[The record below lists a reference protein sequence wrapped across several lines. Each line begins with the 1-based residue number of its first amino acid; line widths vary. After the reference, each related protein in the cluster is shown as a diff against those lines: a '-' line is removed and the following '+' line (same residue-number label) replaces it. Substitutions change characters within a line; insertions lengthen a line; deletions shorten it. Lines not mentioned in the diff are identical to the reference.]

1 MSIFSIG
8 VTGLNAA
15 QIALAT
21 TGNNITNVYTPGY
34 NREVT
39 LLSESGTGNG
49 VSVSGVQRQFNQF
62 VATQLNQ
69 AISSNSALSAYEVQ
83 INQIDNL
90 LADRDAGLAPLFQ
103 NFFSSVQQL
112 VATPS
117 DPAAR
122 QGVLG
127 TADTL
132 TAQFRA
138 FDSYLN
144 DMQSGINGQLDN
156 LVVQVNNI
164 AEQIAKL
171 NREIGLAKA
180 KTGSEPNSL
189 LNQRDQLVTE
199 LSGYVAVKVVKQD
212 GGSYNISIGNG
223 LPLVAG
229 SSSFRL
235 ESMTSASDPTRTVI
249 GYRDTNGALLE
260 LPEENFTSG
269 EIGGLMTFRRET
281 LDRAQNQLGQMAVA
295 MTVAFNN
302 QHRLGVDLNGEQ
314 GGDFF
319 SVGEP
324 LAFSSSKNSS
334 SPAAYLTASYDPT
347 QLSELKAVDYDVVVT
362 DKNKLT
368 APVTNPDG
376 SVDAGITIT
385 RRDTGAVVEGNYDS
399 TAGTLSFG
407 GMTVSINGAP
417 ESGDRFQIQPVRR
430 AAQQLRT
437 EVADIGKIAAGS
449 VTLSPASGTGAA
461 NVVSAKLDPANSDKL
476 NIGGAGSVTYKIT
489 YNAPAGYSVTDS
501 SDAPILGADGQ
512 PIGVKVNPN
521 GGKPILSF
529 GGVEVSLAAD
539 LASGESFSV
548 SASTLSSGSGDN
560 RNALQ
565 MLELQNTRLVNG
577 SASLSQAYASMVSDV
592 GNRTN
597 IVQVNQDAQEGL
609 VKQLKAVQQG
619 ESGVSLDEEGAN
631 LLRFQ
636 RYYQASAKVIEIGIT
651 VIDTLLSMRT

>member
-15 QIALAT
+15 QVALAT

-34 NREVT
+34 NREVI
-39 LLSESGTGNG
+39 LLAENRTGSGVG
-49 VSVSGVQRQFNQF
+49 VSGVQRQFNQF
-62 VATQLNQ
+62 IATQLNQ

-103 NFFSSVQQL
+103 NFFSAMQKL

-144 DMQSGINGQLDN
+144 DMQSGVNGQLDN
-156 LVVQVNNI
+156 QVVQVNNI

-180 KTGSEPNSL
+180 KTGTEPNSL

-199 LSGYVAVKVVKQD
+199 LSGYVSVKVVQQD
-212 GGSYNISIGNG
+212 GGGYNIGIGNG
-223 LPLVAG
+223 LSLVAG
-229 SSSFRL
+229 SASFRL
-235 ESMTSASDPTRTVI
+235 ETMPSAADPTRTVI
-249 GYRDTNGALLE
+249 AYRDTNGALLE
-260 LPEENFTSG
+260 LREENFTG
-269 EIGGLMTFRRET
+269 GQIGGLMTFRRET

-295 MTVAFNN
+295 MAVGFNA
-302 QHRLGVDLNGEQ
+302 QHRLGVDLNGDQ

-319 SVGEP
+319 SVGAP

-334 SPAAYLTASYDPT
+334 AASLTAEYDPT
-347 QLSELKAVDYDVVVT
+347 KINELNIVDYDVVH
-362 DKNKLT
+362 
-368 APVTNPDG
+368 
-376 SVDAGITIT
+376 SAGAYTVT
-385 RRDTGAVVEGNYDS
+385 RRDTGAVVDGNYDAV
-399 TAGTLSFG
+399 AGTLSFG
-407 GMTVSINGAP
+407 GMTVTVNGTPAD
-417 ESGDRFQIQPVRR
+417 GDRFQVQPVRR

-437 EVADIGKIAAGS
+437 EVADIGKIAAGT
-449 VTLSPASGTGAA
+449 VTLSPASGAAGAA
-461 NVVSAKLDPANSDKL
+461 NVAWTAKLDPANSDKL
-476 NIGGAGSVTYKIT
+476 SIGSSGSVTYT
-489 YNAPAGYSVTDS
+489 VSYDGMDYSATDAGGNPVDV
-501 SDAPILGADGQ
+501 Q
-512 PIGVKVNPN
+512 VKEVD
-521 GGKPILSF
+521 GKPVLSL

-539 LASGESFSV
+539 LAGGESFSL

-560 RNALQ
+560 RNAVQ
-565 MLELQNTRLVNG
+565 MLELQNIKLVNG

-636 RYYQASAKVIEIGIT
+636 RYYQASAKVIEIGTT

>member
-15 QIALAT
+15 QVALAT

-39 LLSESGTGNG
+39 LLAENRTGSGVG
-49 VSVSGVQRQFNQF
+49 VSGVQRQFNQF
-62 VATQLNQ
+62 IATQLNQ

-103 NFFSSVQQL
+103 NFFSAMQKL

-144 DMQSGINGQLDN
+144 DMQSGVNGQLDN
-156 LVVQVNNI
+156 QVVQVNNI

-180 KTGSEPNSL
+180 KTGTEPNSL

-199 LSGYVAVKVVKQD
+199 LSGYVSVKVVQQD
-212 GGSYNISIGNG
+212 GGGYNIGIGNG
-223 LPLVAG
+223 LSLVAG
-229 SSSFRL
+229 STSFRL
-235 ESMTSASDPTRTVI
+235 ETMPSAADPTRTVI
-249 GYRDTNGALLE
+249 AYRDTNGALLE
-260 LPEENFTSG
+260 LREENFTG
-269 EIGGLMTFRRET
+269 GQIGGLMTFRRET

-295 MTVAFNN
+295 MAVGFNA
-302 QHRLGVDLNGEQ
+302 QHRLGVDLNGDQ

-319 SVGEP
+319 SVGAP

-334 SPAAYLTASYDPT
+334 AASLTAEYDPT
-347 QLSELKAVDYDVVVT
+347 KINELNIVDYDVVH
-362 DKNKLT
+362 
-368 APVTNPDG
+368 
-376 SVDAGITIT
+376 SAGAYTVT
-385 RRDTGAVVEGNYDS
+385 RRDTGAVVDGNYDAV
-399 TAGTLSFG
+399 AGTLSFG
-407 GMTVSINGAP
+407 GMTVTVNGTPAD
-417 ESGDRFQIQPVRR
+417 GDRFQIQPVRR

-437 EVADIGKIAAGS
+437 EVADIGKIAAGT
-449 VTLSPASGTGAA
+449 VMLSPASGAAGAA
-461 NVVSAKLDPANSDKL
+461 NVAWTAKLDPANSDKL
-476 NIGGAGSVTYKIT
+476 SIGSSGSVTYT
-489 YNAPAGYSVTDS
+489 VSYDGTDYSATDAGGNPVDV
-501 SDAPILGADGQ
+501 Q
-512 PIGVKVNPN
+512 VKEVD
-521 GGKPILSF
+521 GKPVLSL

-539 LASGESFSV
+539 LAGGESFSL

-560 RNALQ
+560 RNAVQ
-565 MLELQNTRLVNG
+565 MLELQNIKLVNG

-636 RYYQASAKVIEIGIT
+636 RYYQASAKVIEIGTT

>member
-15 QIALAT
+15 QVALAT

-39 LLSESGTGNG
+39 LLAENRTGSGVG
-49 VSVSGVQRQFNQF
+49 VSGVQRQFNQF
-62 VATQLNQ
+62 IATQLNQ

-103 NFFSSVQQL
+103 NFFSAMQKL

-144 DMQSGINGQLDN
+144 DMQSGVNGQLDN
-156 LVVQVNNI
+156 QVVQVNNI

-180 KTGSEPNSL
+180 KTGTEPNSL

-199 LSGYVAVKVVKQD
+199 LSGYVSVKVVQQD
-212 GGSYNISIGNG
+212 GGGYNIGIGNG
-223 LPLVAG
+223 LSLVAG
-229 SSSFRL
+229 SASFRL
-235 ESMTSASDPTRTVI
+235 ETMPSAADPTRTVI
-249 GYRDTNGALLE
+249 AYRDTNNGLLE
-260 LPEENFTSG
+260 LREENFTG
-269 EIGGLMTFRRET
+269 GQIGGLMTFRRET

-295 MTVAFNN
+295 MAVGFNA
-302 QHRLGVDLNGEQ
+302 QHRLGVDLNGDQ

-319 SVGEP
+319 SVGAP
-324 LAFSSSKNSS
+324 SAFSSSKNSS
-334 SPAAYLTASYDPT
+334 AASLTAEYDPT
-347 QLSELKAVDYDVVVT
+347 KINELNIVDYDVVH
-362 DKNKLT
+362 
-368 APVTNPDG
+368 
-376 SVDAGITIT
+376 SAGAYTVT
-385 RRDTGAVVEGNYDS
+385 RRDTGAVVDGNYDAV
-399 TAGTLSFG
+399 AGTLSFG
-407 GMTVSINGAP
+407 GMTVTVNGTPAD
-417 ESGDRFQIQPVRR
+417 GDRFQIQPVRR

-437 EVADIGKIAAGS
+437 EVADIGKIAAGT
-449 VTLSPASGTGAA
+449 VTLSPASGAAGAA
-461 NVVSAKLDPANSDKL
+461 NVAWTAKLDPANSDKL
-476 NIGGAGSVTYKIT
+476 SIGSSGSVTYT
-489 YNAPAGYSVTDS
+489 VSYDGTDYSATDAGGNPVDV
-501 SDAPILGADGQ
+501 Q
-512 PIGVKVNPN
+512 VKEVD
-521 GGKPILSF
+521 GKPVLSL

-539 LASGESFSV
+539 LAGGESFSL

-560 RNALQ
+560 RNAVQ
-565 MLELQNTRLVNG
+565 MLELQNIKLVNG

-636 RYYQASAKVIEIGIT
+636 RYYQASAKVIEIGTT

>member
-15 QIALAT
+15 QVALAT

-39 LLSESGTGNG
+39 LLAENRTGSGVG
-49 VSVSGVQRQFNQF
+49 VSGVQRQFNQF
-62 VATQLNQ
+62 IATQLNQ

-103 NFFSSVQQL
+103 NFFSAMQKM

-144 DMQSGINGQLDN
+144 DMQSGVNGQLDN
-156 LVVQVNNI
+156 QVVQVNNI

-180 KTGSEPNSL
+180 KTGTEPNSL

-199 LSGYVAVKVVKQD
+199 LSGYVSVKVVQQD
-212 GGSYNISIGNG
+212 GGGYNIGIGNG
-223 LPLVAG
+223 LSLVAG
-229 SSSFRL
+229 SASFRL
-235 ESMTSASDPTRTVI
+235 ETMPSAADPTRTVI
-249 GYRDTNGALLE
+249 AYRDTNGALLE
-260 LPEENFTSG
+260 LREENFTG
-269 EIGGLMTFRRET
+269 GQIGGLMTFRRET

-295 MTVAFNN
+295 MAVGFNA
-302 QHRLGVDLNGEQ
+302 QHRLGVDLNGDQ

-319 SVGEP
+319 SVGAP
-324 LAFSSSKNSS
+324 SAFSSSKNSS
-334 SPAAYLTASYDPT
+334 AASLTAEYDPT
-347 QLSELKAVDYDVVVT
+347 KINELNIVDYDVVH
-362 DKNKLT
+362 
-368 APVTNPDG
+368 
-376 SVDAGITIT
+376 SAGAYTVT
-385 RRDTGAVVEGNYDS
+385 RRDTGAVVDGNYDAV
-399 TAGTLSFG
+399 AGTLSFG
-407 GMTVSINGAP
+407 GMTVTVNGTPAD
-417 ESGDRFQIQPVRR
+417 GDRFQIQPVRR

-437 EVADIGKIAAGS
+437 EVADIGKIAAGT
-449 VTLSPASGTGAA
+449 VTLSPASGAAGAA
-461 NVVSAKLDPANSDKL
+461 NVAWTAKLDPANSDKL
-476 NIGGAGSVTYKIT
+476 SIGSSGSVTYT
-489 YNAPAGYSVTDS
+489 VSYDGTDYSATDAGGNPVDV
-501 SDAPILGADGQ
+501 Q
-512 PIGVKVNPN
+512 VKEVD
-521 GGKPILSF
+521 GKPVLSL

-539 LASGESFSV
+539 LAGGESFSL

-560 RNALQ
+560 RNAVQ
-565 MLELQNTRLVNG
+565 MLELQNIKLVNG

-636 RYYQASAKVIEIGIT
+636 RYYQASAKVIEIGTT

>member
-15 QIALAT
+15 QVALAT

-39 LLSESGTGNG
+39 LLAENRTGSGVG
-49 VSVSGVQRQFNQF
+49 VSGVQRQFNQF
-62 VATQLNQ
+62 IATQLNQ

-103 NFFSSVQQL
+103 NFFSAMQKL

-144 DMQSGINGQLDN
+144 DMQSGVNGQLEN
-156 LVVQVNNI
+156 QVVQVNNI

-180 KTGSEPNSL
+180 KTGTEPNSL

-199 LSGYVAVKVVKQD
+199 LSGYVSVKVVQQD
-212 GGSYNISIGNG
+212 GGGYNIGIGNG
-223 LPLVAG
+223 LSLVAG
-229 SSSFRL
+229 STSFRL
-235 ESMTSASDPTRTVI
+235 ETMPSAADPTRTVI
-249 GYRDTNGALLE
+249 AYRDTNGALLE
-260 LPEENFTSG
+260 LREEDFTG
-269 EIGGLMTFRRET
+269 GQIGGLMTFRRET

-295 MTVAFNN
+295 MAVGFNT
-302 QHRLGVDLNGEQ
+302 QHRLGVDLNGDQ

-319 SVGEP
+319 SVGAP

-334 SPAAYLTASYDPT
+334 AASLTAEYDPT
-347 QLSELKAVDYDVVVT
+347 KINELNIVDYDVVH
-362 DKNKLT
+362 
-368 APVTNPDG
+368 
-376 SVDAGITIT
+376 SAGAYTVT
-385 RRDTGAVVEGNYDS
+385 RRDTGAVVDGNYDAV
-399 TAGTLSFG
+399 AGTLSFG
-407 GMTVSINGAP
+407 GMTVTVNGTPAD
-417 ESGDRFQIQPVRR
+417 GDRFQIQPVRR

-437 EVADIGKIAAGS
+437 EVADIGKIAAGT
-449 VTLSPASGTGAA
+449 VTLSPASGAAGAA
-461 NVVSAKLDPANSDKL
+461 NVAWTAKLDPANSDKL
-476 NIGGAGSVTYKIT
+476 NIGSSGSVTYTISYDGT
-489 YNAPAGYSVTDS
+489 DYSATDAGGNPVDV
-501 SDAPILGADGQ
+501 Q
-512 PIGVKVNPN
+512 VKEVD
-521 GGKPILSF
+521 GKPVLSL

-539 LASGESFSV
+539 LAGGESFSL

-560 RNALQ
+560 RNAVQ
-565 MLELQNTRLVNG
+565 MLELQNIKLVNG

-609 VKQLKAVQQG
+609 VKQLKAVQQS

-636 RYYQASAKVIEIGIT
+636 RYYQASAKVIEIGTT

>member
-15 QIALAT
+15 QVALAT

-39 LLSESGTGNG
+39 LLAENRTGSGVG
-49 VSVSGVQRQFNQF
+49 VSGVQRQFNQF
-62 VATQLNQ
+62 IATQLNQ

-103 NFFSSVQQL
+103 NFFSAMQKL

-144 DMQSGINGQLDN
+144 DMQSGVNGQLDN
-156 LVVQVNNI
+156 QVVQVNNI

-180 KTGSEPNSL
+180 KTGTEPNSL

-199 LSGYVAVKVVKQD
+199 LSGYVSVKVVQQD
-212 GGSYNISIGNG
+212 GGGYNIGIGNG
-223 LPLVAG
+223 LSLVAG
-229 SSSFRL
+229 STSFRL
-235 ESMTSASDPTRTVI
+235 ETMPSAADPTRTVI
-249 GYRDTNGALLE
+249 AYRDTNGALLE
-260 LPEENFTSG
+260 LREENFTG
-269 EIGGLMTFRRET
+269 GQIGGLMTFRRET

-295 MTVAFNN
+295 MAVGFNA
-302 QHRLGVDLNGEQ
+302 QHRLGVDLNGDQ

-319 SVGEP
+319 SVGAP
-324 LAFSSSKNSS
+324 SAFSSSKNSS
-334 SPAAYLTASYDPT
+334 AASLTAEYDPT
-347 QLSELKAVDYDVVVT
+347 KINELNIVDYDVVH
-362 DKNKLT
+362 
-368 APVTNPDG
+368 
-376 SVDAGITIT
+376 SAGAYTVT
-385 RRDTGAVVEGNYDS
+385 RRDTGAVVDGNYDAV
-399 TAGTLSFG
+399 AGTLSFG
-407 GMTVSINGAP
+407 GMTVTINGTPAD
-417 ESGDRFQIQPVRR
+417 GDRFQIQPVRR

-437 EVADIGKIAAGS
+437 EVADIGKIAAGT
-449 VTLSPASGTGAA
+449 VTLSPASGAAGAA
-461 NVVSAKLDPANSDKL
+461 NVAWTAKLDPANSDKL
-476 NIGGAGSVTYKIT
+476 SIGSSGSVTYT
-489 YNAPAGYSVTDS
+489 VSYDGTDYSATDAGGNPVDV
-501 SDAPILGADGQ
+501 Q
-512 PIGVKVNPN
+512 VKEVD
-521 GGKPILSF
+521 GKPVLSL

-539 LASGESFSV
+539 LAGGESFSL

-560 RNALQ
+560 RNAVQ
-565 MLELQNTRLVNG
+565 MLELQNIKLVNG

-636 RYYQASAKVIEIGIT
+636 RYYQASAKVIEIGTT

>member
-15 QIALAT
+15 QVALAT

-39 LLSESGTGNG
+39 LLAENRTGSGVG
-49 VSVSGVQRQFNQF
+49 VSGVQRQFNQF
-62 VATQLNQ
+62 IATQLNQ

-103 NFFSSVQQL
+103 NFFSAMQKL

-144 DMQSGINGQLDN
+144 DMQSGVNGQLEN
-156 LVVQVNNI
+156 QVVQVNNI

-180 KTGSEPNSL
+180 KTGTEPNSL

-199 LSGYVAVKVVKQD
+199 LSGYVSVKVVQQD
-212 GGSYNISIGNG
+212 GGGYNIGIGNG
-223 LPLVAG
+223 LSLVAG
-229 SSSFRL
+229 SASFRL
-235 ESMTSASDPTRTVI
+235 ETMPSAADPTRTVI
-249 GYRDTNGALLE
+249 AYRDTNGALLE
-260 LPEENFTSG
+260 LREENFTG
-269 EIGGLMTFRRET
+269 GQIGGLMTFRRET

-295 MTVAFNN
+295 MAVGFNA
-302 QHRLGVDLNGEQ
+302 QHRLGVDLNGDQ

-319 SVGEP
+319 SVGAP

-334 SPAAYLTASYDPT
+334 AASLTAEYDPT
-347 QLSELKAVDYDVVVT
+347 KINELNIVDYDVVH
-362 DKNKLT
+362 
-368 APVTNPDG
+368 
-376 SVDAGITIT
+376 SAGAYTVT
-385 RRDTGAVVEGNYDS
+385 RRDTGAVVDGNYDAV
-399 TAGTLSFG
+399 AGTLSFG
-407 GMTVSINGAP
+407 GMTVTVNGTP
-417 ESGDRFQIQPVRR
+417 EDGDRFQVQPVRR

-437 EVADIGKIAAGS
+437 EVADIGKIAAGT
-449 VTLSPASGTGAA
+449 VTLSPASGAAGAA
-461 NVVSAKLDPANSDKL
+461 NVAWTAKLDPANSGKL
-476 NIGGAGSVTYKIT
+476 SIGSGGSVTYT
-489 YNAPAGYSVTDS
+489 VSYDGMDYSATDAGGNPVDV
-501 SDAPILGADGQ
+501 Q
-512 PIGVKVNPN
+512 VKEVD
-521 GGKPILSF
+521 GKPVLSL

-539 LASGESFSV
+539 LAGGEIFSL

-560 RNALQ
+560 RNAVQ
-565 MLELQNTRLVNG
+565 MLELQNIKLVNG

-636 RYYQASAKVIEIGIT
+636 RYYQASAKVIEIGTT

>member
-15 QIALAT
+15 QVALAT

-39 LLSESGTGNG
+39 LLAENRTGSGVG
-49 VSVSGVQRQFNQF
+49 VSGVQRQFNQF
-62 VATQLNQ
+62 IATQLNQ

-103 NFFSSVQQL
+103 NFFSAMQKL

-144 DMQSGINGQLDN
+144 DMQSGVNGQLEN
-156 LVVQVNNI
+156 QVVQVNNI

-180 KTGSEPNSL
+180 KTGTEPNSL

-199 LSGYVAVKVVKQD
+199 LSGYVSVKVVQQD
-212 GGSYNISIGNG
+212 GGGYNIGIGNG

-229 SSSFRL
+229 SASFRL
-235 ESMTSASDPTRTVI
+235 ETMPSAADPTRTVI
-249 GYRDTNGALLE
+249 AYRDTNGALLE
-260 LPEENFTSG
+260 LREEDFTG
-269 EIGGLMTFRRET
+269 GQIGGLMTFRRET

-295 MTVAFNN
+295 MAVGFNT
-302 QHRLGVDLNGEQ
+302 QHRLGVDLNGDQ

-319 SVGEP
+319 SVGAP

-334 SPAAYLTASYDPT
+334 AASLTAEYDPT
-347 QLSELKAVDYDVVVT
+347 KINELNIVDYDVVH
-362 DKNKLT
+362 
-368 APVTNPDG
+368 
-376 SVDAGITIT
+376 SAGAYTVT
-385 RRDTGAVVEGNYDS
+385 RRDTGAVVDGNYDAV
-399 TAGTLSFG
+399 AGTLSFG
-407 GMTVSINGAP
+407 GMTVTVNGTPAD
-417 ESGDRFQIQPVRR
+417 GDRFQVQPVRR

-437 EVADIGKIAAGS
+437 EVADIGKIAAGT
-449 VTLSPASGTGAA
+449 VTLSPGSGAAGAA
-461 NVVSAKLDPANSDKL
+461 NVAWTAKLDPANSDKL
-476 NIGGAGSVTYKIT
+476 SIGSSGSVTYT
-489 YNAPAGYSVTDS
+489 VSYDGTDYSATDAGGNPVDV
-501 SDAPILGADGQ
+501 Q
-512 PIGVKVNPN
+512 VKEVD
-521 GGKPILSF
+521 GKPVLSL

-539 LASGESFSV
+539 LAGGESFSL

-560 RNALQ
+560 RNAVQ
-565 MLELQNTRLVNG
+565 MLELQNIKLVNG

-609 VKQLKAVQQG
+609 VKQLKAVQQS

-636 RYYQASAKVIEIGIT
+636 RYYQASAKVIEIGTT

>member
-15 QIALAT
+15 QVALAT

-39 LLSESGTGNG
+39 LLAENRTGSGVG
-49 VSVSGVQRQFNQF
+49 VSGVQRQFNQF
-62 VATQLNQ
+62 IATQLNQ

-103 NFFSSVQQL
+103 NFFSAMQKL

-144 DMQSGINGQLDN
+144 DMQSGVNGQLDN
-156 LVVQVNNI
+156 QVVQVNNI

-180 KTGSEPNSL
+180 KTGTEPNSL

-199 LSGYVAVKVVKQD
+199 LSGYVSVKVVQQD
-212 GGSYNISIGNG
+212 GGGYNIGIGNG
-223 LPLVAG
+223 LSLVAG
-229 SSSFRL
+229 SASFRL
-235 ESMTSASDPTRTVI
+235 ETMPSAADPTRTVI
-249 GYRDTNGALLE
+249 AYRDTNGALLE
-260 LPEENFTSG
+260 LREENFTG
-269 EIGGLMTFRRET
+269 GQIGGLMTFRRET

-295 MTVAFNN
+295 MAVGFNA
-302 QHRLGVDLNGEQ
+302 QHRLGVDLNGDQ

-319 SVGEP
+319 SVGAP
-324 LAFSSSKNSS
+324 SAFSSSKNSS
-334 SPAAYLTASYDPT
+334 AASLTAEYDPT
-347 QLSELKAVDYDVVVT
+347 KINELNIVDYDVVH
-362 DKNKLT
+362 
-368 APVTNPDG
+368 
-376 SVDAGITIT
+376 SAGAYTVT
-385 RRDTGAVVEGNYDS
+385 RRDTGAVVDGNYDAV
-399 TAGTLSFG
+399 AGTLSFG
-407 GMTVSINGAP
+407 GMTVTVNGTPAD
-417 ESGDRFQIQPVRR
+417 GDRFQIQPVRR

-437 EVADIGKIAAGS
+437 EVADIGKIAAGT
-449 VTLSPASGTGAA
+449 VTLSPASGAAGAA
-461 NVVSAKLDPANSDKL
+461 NVAWTAKLDPANSDKL
-476 NIGGAGSVTYKIT
+476 SIGSSGSVTYT
-489 YNAPAGYSVTDS
+489 VSYDGTDYSATDAGGNPVDV
-501 SDAPILGADGQ
+501 Q
-512 PIGVKVNPN
+512 VKEVD
-521 GGKPILSF
+521 GKPVLSL

-539 LASGESFSV
+539 LAGGESFSL

-560 RNALQ
+560 RNAVQ
-565 MLELQNTRLVNG
+565 MLELQNIKLVNG

-609 VKQLKAVQQG
+609 VKQLKAVQQS

-636 RYYQASAKVIEIGIT
+636 RYYQASAKVIEIGTT

>member
-15 QIALAT
+15 QVALAT

-39 LLSESGTGNG
+39 LLAENRTGSGVG
-49 VSVSGVQRQFNQF
+49 VSGVQRQFNQF
-62 VATQLNQ
+62 IATQLNQ

-103 NFFSSVQQL
+103 NFFSAMQKL

-144 DMQSGINGQLDN
+144 DMQSGVNGQLDN
-156 LVVQVNNI
+156 QVVQVNNI

-180 KTGSEPNSL
+180 KTGTEPNSL

-199 LSGYVAVKVVKQD
+199 LSGYVSVKVVQQD
-212 GGSYNISIGNG
+212 GGGYNIGIGNG
-223 LPLVAG
+223 LSLVAG
-229 SSSFRL
+229 SASFRL
-235 ESMTSASDPTRTVI
+235 ETMPSAADPTRTVI
-249 GYRDTNGALLE
+249 AYRDTNGALLE
-260 LPEENFTSG
+260 LREENFTG
-269 EIGGLMTFRRET
+269 GQIGGLMTFRRET

-295 MTVAFNN
+295 MAVGFNA
-302 QHRLGVDLNGEQ
+302 QHRLGVDLNGDQ

-319 SVGEP
+319 SVGAP
-324 LAFSSSKNSS
+324 SAFSSSKNSS
-334 SPAAYLTASYDPT
+334 AASLTAEYDPT
-347 QLSELKAVDYDVVVT
+347 KINELNIVDYDVVH
-362 DKNKLT
+362 
-368 APVTNPDG
+368 
-376 SVDAGITIT
+376 SAGAYTVT
-385 RRDTGAVVEGNYDS
+385 RRDTGAVVDGNYDAV
-399 TAGTLSFG
+399 AGTLSFG
-407 GMTVSINGAP
+407 GMTVTVNGTPAD
-417 ESGDRFQIQPVRR
+417 GDRFQIQPVRR

-437 EVADIGKIAAGS
+437 EVADIGKIAAGT
-449 VTLSPASGTGAA
+449 VTLSPASGAAGAA
-461 NVVSAKLDPANSDKL
+461 NVAWTAKLDPANSDKL
-476 NIGGAGSVTYKIT
+476 SIGSSGSVTYT
-489 YNAPAGYSVTDS
+489 VSYDGMDYSATDAGGNPVDV
-501 SDAPILGADGQ
+501 Q
-512 PIGVKVNPN
+512 VKEVD
-521 GGKPILSF
+521 GKPVLSL

-539 LASGESFSV
+539 LAGGESFSL

-560 RNALQ
+560 RNAVQ
-565 MLELQNTRLVNG
+565 MLELQNIKLVNG

-636 RYYQASAKVIEIGIT
+636 RYYQASAKVIEIGTT

>member
-15 QIALAT
+15 QVALAT

-39 LLSESGTGNG
+39 LLAENRTGSGVG
-49 VSVSGVQRQFNQF
+49 VSGVQRQFNQF
-62 VATQLNQ
+62 IATQLNQ

-103 NFFSSVQQL
+103 NFFSAMQKL

-144 DMQSGINGQLDN
+144 DMQSGVNGQLEN
-156 LVVQVNNI
+156 QVVQVNNI

-180 KTGSEPNSL
+180 KTGTEPNSL

-199 LSGYVAVKVVKQD
+199 LSGYVSVKVVQQD
-212 GGSYNISIGNG
+212 GGGYNIGIGNG
-223 LPLVAG
+223 LSLVAG
-229 SSSFRL
+229 STSFRL
-235 ESMTSASDPTRTVI
+235 ETMPSAADPTRTVI
-249 GYRDTNGALLE
+249 AYRDTNGALLE
-260 LPEENFTSG
+260 LREENFTG
-269 EIGGLMTFRRET
+269 GQIGGLMTFRRET

-295 MTVAFNN
+295 MAVGFNA
-302 QHRLGVDLNGEQ
+302 QHRLGVDLNGDQ

-319 SVGEP
+319 SVGAP
-324 LAFSSSKNSS
+324 SAFSSSKNSS
-334 SPAAYLTASYDPT
+334 AASLTAEYDPT
-347 QLSELKAVDYDVVVT
+347 KINELNIVDYDVVH
-362 DKNKLT
+362 
-368 APVTNPDG
+368 
-376 SVDAGITIT
+376 SAGAYTVT
-385 RRDTGAVVEGNYDS
+385 RRDTGAVVDGNYDAV
-399 TAGTLSFG
+399 AGTLSFG
-407 GMTVSINGAP
+407 GMTVTVNGTPAD
-417 ESGDRFQIQPVRR
+417 GDRFQIQPVRR

-437 EVADIGKIAAGS
+437 EVADIGKIAAGT
-449 VTLSPASGTGAA
+449 VTLSPASGAAGAA
-461 NVVSAKLDPANSDKL
+461 NVAWTAKLDPANSDKL
-476 NIGGAGSVTYKIT
+476 SIGSSGSVTYT
-489 YNAPAGYSVTDS
+489 VSYDGTDYSATDAGGNPVDV
-501 SDAPILGADGQ
+501 Q
-512 PIGVKVNPN
+512 VKEVD
-521 GGKPILSF
+521 GKPVLSL

-539 LASGESFSV
+539 LAGGESFSL

-560 RNALQ
+560 RNAVQ
-565 MLELQNTRLVNG
+565 MLELQNIKLVNG

-636 RYYQASAKVIEIGIT
+636 RYYQASAKVIEIGTT

>member
-15 QIALAT
+15 QVALAT

-39 LLSESGTGNG
+39 LLAENRTGSGVG
-49 VSVSGVQRQFNQF
+49 VSGVQRQFNQF
-62 VATQLNQ
+62 IATQLNQ
-69 AISSNSALSAYEVQ
+69 AISSNNALSAYEVQ

-103 NFFSSVQQL
+103 NFFSAMQKL

-144 DMQSGINGQLDN
+144 DMQSGVNGQLEN
-156 LVVQVNNI
+156 QVVQVNNI

-180 KTGSEPNSL
+180 KTGTEPNSL

-199 LSGYVAVKVVKQD
+199 LSGYVSVKVVQQD
-212 GGSYNISIGNG
+212 GGGYNIGIGNG
-223 LPLVAG
+223 LSLVAG
-229 SSSFRL
+229 SASFRL
-235 ESMTSASDPTRTVI
+235 ETMPSAADPTRTVI
-249 GYRDTNGALLE
+249 AYRDTNGALLE
-260 LPEENFTSG
+260 LREENFTG
-269 EIGGLMTFRRET
+269 GQIGGLMTFRRET

-295 MTVAFNN
+295 MAVGFNA
-302 QHRLGVDLNGEQ
+302 QHRLGVDLNGDQ

-319 SVGEP
+319 SVGAP

-334 SPAAYLTASYDPT
+334 AASLTAEYDPT
-347 QLSELKAVDYDVVVT
+347 KINELNIVDYDVVH
-362 DKNKLT
+362 
-368 APVTNPDG
+368 
-376 SVDAGITIT
+376 SAGAYTVT
-385 RRDTGAVVEGNYDS
+385 RRDTGAVVDGNYDAV
-399 TAGTLSFG
+399 AGTLSFG
-407 GMTVSINGAP
+407 GMTVTVNGTP
-417 ESGDRFQIQPVRR
+417 EDGDRFQVQPVRR

-437 EVADIGKIAAGS
+437 EVADIGKIAAGT
-449 VTLSPASGTGAA
+449 VTLSPASGAAGAA
-461 NVVSAKLDPANSDKL
+461 NVAWTAKLDPANSGKL
-476 NIGGAGSVTYKIT
+476 SIGSGGSVTYT
-489 YNAPAGYSVTDS
+489 VSYDGMDYSATDAGGNPVDV
-501 SDAPILGADGQ
+501 Q
-512 PIGVKVNPN
+512 VKEVD
-521 GGKPILSF
+521 GKPVLSL

-539 LASGESFSV
+539 LAGGEIFSL

-560 RNALQ
+560 RNAVQ
-565 MLELQNTRLVNG
+565 MLELQNIKLVNG

-636 RYYQASAKVIEIGIT
+636 RYYQASAKVIEIGTT

>member
-15 QIALAT
+15 QVALAT

-39 LLSESGTGNG
+39 LLAENRTGSGVG
-49 VSVSGVQRQFNQF
+49 VSGVQRQFNQF
-62 VATQLNQ
+62 IATQLNQ

-103 NFFSSVQQL
+103 NFFSAMQKL

-144 DMQSGINGQLDN
+144 DMQSGVNGQLDN
-156 LVVQVNNI
+156 QVVQVNNI

-180 KTGSEPNSL
+180 KTGTEPNSL

-199 LSGYVAVKVVKQD
+199 LSGYVSVKVVQQD
-212 GGSYNISIGNG
+212 GGGYNIGIGNG
-223 LPLVAG
+223 LSLVAG
-229 SSSFRL
+229 STSFRL
-235 ESMTSASDPTRTVI
+235 ETMPSAADPTRTVI
-249 GYRDTNGALLE
+249 AYRDTNGALLE
-260 LPEENFTSG
+260 LREENFTG
-269 EIGGLMTFRRET
+269 GQIGGLMTFRRET

-295 MTVAFNN
+295 MAVGFNA
-302 QHRLGVDLNGEQ
+302 QHRLGVDLNGDQ

-319 SVGEP
+319 SVGAP
-324 LAFSSSKNSS
+324 SAFSSSKNSS
-334 SPAAYLTASYDPT
+334 AASLTAEYDPT
-347 QLSELKAVDYDVVVT
+347 KINELNIVDYDVVH
-362 DKNKLT
+362 
-368 APVTNPDG
+368 
-376 SVDAGITIT
+376 SAGAYTVT
-385 RRDTGAVVEGNYDS
+385 RRDTGAVVDGNYDAV
-399 TAGTLSFG
+399 AGTLSFG
-407 GMTVSINGAP
+407 GMTVTVNGTPAD
-417 ESGDRFQIQPVRR
+417 GDRFQIQPVRR

-437 EVADIGKIAAGS
+437 EVADIGKIAAGT
-449 VTLSPASGTGAA
+449 VTLSPASGAAGAA
-461 NVVSAKLDPANSDKL
+461 NVAWTAKLDPASSDKL
-476 NIGGAGSVTYKIT
+476 SIGSSGSVTYT
-489 YNAPAGYSVTDS
+489 VSYDGTDYSATDAGGNPVDV
-501 SDAPILGADGQ
+501 Q
-512 PIGVKVNPN
+512 VKEVD
-521 GGKPILSF
+521 GKPVLSL

-539 LASGESFSV
+539 LAGGESFSL

-560 RNALQ
+560 RNAVQ
-565 MLELQNTRLVNG
+565 MLELQNIKLVNG

-636 RYYQASAKVIEIGIT
+636 RYYQASAKVIEIGTT

>member
-15 QIALAT
+15 QVALAT

-39 LLSESGTGNG
+39 LLTENLTGNG

-62 VATQLNQ
+62 IATQLNQ

-103 NFFSSVQQL
+103 NFFSAMQKL

-144 DMQSGINGQLDN
+144 DMQSGVNGQLDN
-156 LVVQVNNI
+156 QVVQVNNI

-180 KTGSEPNSL
+180 KTGTEPNSL

-199 LSGYVAVKVVKQD
+199 LSGYVSVKVVQQD
-212 GGSYNISIGNG
+212 GGGYNIGIGNG
-223 LPLVAG
+223 LSLVAG
-229 SSSFRL
+229 STSFRL
-235 ESMTSASDPTRTVI
+235 ETMPSAADPTRTVI
-249 GYRDTNGALLE
+249 AYRDTNGALLE
-260 LPEENFTSG
+260 LREENFTG
-269 EIGGLMTFRRET
+269 GQIGGLMTFRRET

-295 MTVAFNN
+295 MAVGFNA
-302 QHRLGVDLNGEQ
+302 QHRLGVDLNGDQ

-319 SVGEP
+319 SVGAP
-324 LAFSSSKNSS
+324 SAFSSSKNSS
-334 SPAAYLTASYDPT
+334 AASLTAEYDPT
-347 QLSELKAVDYDVVVT
+347 KINELNIVDYDVVH
-362 DKNKLT
+362 
-368 APVTNPDG
+368 
-376 SVDAGITIT
+376 SAGAYTVT
-385 RRDTGAVVEGNYDS
+385 RRDTGAVVDGNYDAV
-399 TAGTLSFG
+399 AGTLSFG
-407 GMTVSINGAP
+407 GMTVTINGTPAD
-417 ESGDRFQIQPVRR
+417 GDRFQIQPVRR

-437 EVADIGKIAAGS
+437 EVADIGKIAAGT
-449 VTLSPASGTGAA
+449 VTLSPASGAAGAA
-461 NVVSAKLDPANSDKL
+461 NVAWTAKLDPANSDKL
-476 NIGGAGSVTYKIT
+476 SIGSSGSVTYT
-489 YNAPAGYSVTDS
+489 VSYDGTDYSATDAGGNPVDV
-501 SDAPILGADGQ
+501 Q
-512 PIGVKVNPN
+512 VKEVD
-521 GGKPILSF
+521 GKPVLSL

-539 LASGESFSV
+539 LAGGESFSL

-560 RNALQ
+560 RNAVQ
-565 MLELQNTRLVNG
+565 MLELQNIKLVNG

-636 RYYQASAKVIEIGIT
+636 RYYQASAKVIEIGTT

>member
-15 QIALAT
+15 QVALAT

-39 LLSESGTGNG
+39 LLAENRTGSGVG
-49 VSVSGVQRQFNQF
+49 VSGVQRQFNQF
-62 VATQLNQ
+62 IATQLNQ

-103 NFFSSVQQL
+103 NFFSAMQKL

-144 DMQSGINGQLDN
+144 DMQSGVNGQLEN
-156 LVVQVNNI
+156 QVVQVNNI

-180 KTGSEPNSL
+180 KTGTEPNSL

-199 LSGYVAVKVVKQD
+199 LSGYVSVKVVQQD
-212 GGSYNISIGNG
+212 GGGYNIGIGNG
-223 LPLVAG
+223 LSLVAG
-229 SSSFRL
+229 SASFRL
-235 ESMTSASDPTRTVI
+235 ETMPSAADPTRTVI
-249 GYRDTNGALLE
+249 AYRDTNGALLE
-260 LPEENFTSG
+260 LREENFTG
-269 EIGGLMTFRRET
+269 GQIGGLMTFRRET

-295 MTVAFNN
+295 MAVGFNA
-302 QHRLGVDLNGEQ
+302 QHRLGVDLNGDQ

-319 SVGEP
+319 SVGAP

-334 SPAAYLTASYDPT
+334 AASLTAEYDPT
-347 QLSELKAVDYDVVVT
+347 KINELNIVDYDVVH
-362 DKNKLT
+362 
-368 APVTNPDG
+368 
-376 SVDAGITIT
+376 SAGAYTVT
-385 RRDTGAVVEGNYDS
+385 RRDTGAVVDGNYDAV
-399 TAGTLSFG
+399 AGTLSFG
-407 GMTVSINGAP
+407 GMTVTVNGTPAD
-417 ESGDRFQIQPVRR
+417 GDRFQIQPVRR

-437 EVADIGKIAAGS
+437 EVADIGKIAAGT
-449 VTLSPASGTGAA
+449 VTLSPASGAAGAA
-461 NVVSAKLDPANSDKL
+461 NVAWTAKLDPANSDKL
-476 NIGGAGSVTYKIT
+476 SIGSSGSVTYT
-489 YNAPAGYSVTDS
+489 VSYDGTDYSATDAGGNPVDV
-501 SDAPILGADGQ
+501 Q
-512 PIGVKVNPN
+512 VKEVD
-521 GGKPILSF
+521 GKPVLSL

-539 LASGESFSV
+539 LAGGESFSL

-560 RNALQ
+560 RNAVQ
-565 MLELQNTRLVNG
+565 MLELQNIKLVNG

-636 RYYQASAKVIEIGIT
+636 RYYQASAKVIEIGTT

>member
-103 NFFSSVQQL
+103 NFFSSVQKL

-156 LVVQVNNI
+156 QVVQVNNI

-212 GGSYNISIGNG
+212 GGSYNIGIGNG
-223 LPLVAG
+223 LSLVAG
-229 SSSFRL
+229 SSNFRL
-235 ESMTSASDPTRTVI
+235 ETMTSASDPTRTVI

-260 LPEENFTSG
+260 LREENFTSG

-302 QHRLGVDLNGEQ
+302 QHRLGVDLNGDQ

-334 SPAAYLTASYDPT
+334 SAYLTASYDPT
-347 QLSELKAVDYDVVVT
+347 RLSELNIVDYDVVVT

-399 TAGTLSFG
+399 IARTLSFG

-449 VTLSPASGTGAA
+449 VTLSPASGTATGPAGVA
-461 NVVSAKLDPANSDKL
+461 WTASLDATRSDQL
-476 NIGGAGSVTYKIT
+476 NIGDAGSLSYSISFDGTDYAVTSGGSPVDVQTSI
-489 YNAPAGYSVTDS
+489 VD
-501 SDAPILGADGQ
+501 
-512 PIGVKVNPN
+512 
-521 GGKPILSF
+521 GKPVLSF
-529 GGVEVSLAAD
+529 GGVEVRLD
-539 LASGESFSV
+539 GPPSGSFSV

-560 RNALQ
+560 RNAVQ

-609 VKQLKAVQQG
+609 VKQLTAVQQG

-636 RYYQASAKVIEIGIT
+636 RYYQASAKVIEIGTT

>member
-15 QIALAT
+15 QVALAT

-39 LLSESGTGNG
+39 LLTENRTGSGVG
-49 VSVSGVQRQFNQF
+49 VSGVQRQFNQF
-62 VATQLNQ
+62 IATQLNQ

-103 NFFSSVQQL
+103 NFFSAMQKL

-144 DMQSGINGQLDN
+144 DMQSGVNGQLDN
-156 LVVQVNNI
+156 QVVQVNNI

-180 KTGSEPNSL
+180 KTGTEPNSL

-199 LSGYVAVKVVKQD
+199 LSGYVSVKVVQQD
-212 GGSYNISIGNG
+212 GGGYNIGIGNG
-223 LPLVAG
+223 LSLVAG
-229 SSSFRL
+229 STSFRL
-235 ESMTSASDPTRTVI
+235 ETMPSAADPTRTVI
-249 GYRDTNGALLE
+249 AYRDTNGALLE
-260 LPEENFTSG
+260 LREENFTG
-269 EIGGLMTFRRET
+269 GQIGGLMTFRRET

-295 MTVAFNN
+295 MAVGFNA
-302 QHRLGVDLNGEQ
+302 QHRLGVDLNGDQ

-319 SVGEP
+319 SVGAP
-324 LAFSSSKNSS
+324 SAFSSSKNSS
-334 SPAAYLTASYDPT
+334 AASLTAEYDPT
-347 QLSELKAVDYDVVVT
+347 KINELNIVDYDVVH
-362 DKNKLT
+362 
-368 APVTNPDG
+368 
-376 SVDAGITIT
+376 SAGAYTVT
-385 RRDTGAVVEGNYDS
+385 RRDTGAVVDGNYDAV
-399 TAGTLSFG
+399 AGTLSFG
-407 GMTVSINGAP
+407 GMTVTVNGTPAD
-417 ESGDRFQIQPVRR
+417 GDRFQIQPVRR

-437 EVADIGKIAAGS
+437 EVADIGKIAAGT
-449 VTLSPASGTGAA
+449 VTLSPASGAAGAA
-461 NVVSAKLDPANSDKL
+461 NVAWTAKLDPANSDKL
-476 NIGGAGSVTYKIT
+476 SIGSSGSVTYT
-489 YNAPAGYSVTDS
+489 VSYDGTDYSATDAGGNPVDV
-501 SDAPILGADGQ
+501 Q
-512 PIGVKVNPN
+512 VKEVD
-521 GGKPILSF
+521 GKPVLSL

-539 LASGESFSV
+539 LAGGESFSL

-560 RNALQ
+560 RNAVQ
-565 MLELQNTRLVNG
+565 MLELQNIKLVNG

-636 RYYQASAKVIEIGIT
+636 RYYQASAKVIEIGTT

>member
-103 NFFSSVQQL
+103 NFFSSVQKL

-144 DMQSGINGQLDN
+144 DMQSGVNGQLDN
-156 LVVQVNNI
+156 QVVQVNNI

-212 GGSYNISIGNG
+212 GGSYNIGIGNG
-223 LPLVAG
+223 LSLVAG
-229 SSSFRL
+229 SSNFRL
-235 ESMTSASDPTRTVI
+235 ETMTSASDPTRTVI

-260 LPEENFTSG
+260 LREENFTSG

-347 QLSELKAVDYDVVVT
+347 QLSELKVVDYDVVHSGGAYTV
-362 DKNKLT
+362 
-368 APVTNPDG
+368 
-376 SVDAGITIT
+376 T
-385 RRDTGAVVEGNYDS
+385 RRDTGQTV
-399 TAGTLSFG
+399 TAALGTNASGQPTLSFG
-407 GMTVSINGAP
+407 GMTVTVNNTPAD
-417 ESGDRFQIQPVRR
+417 GDRFQLQPVRR

-449 VTLSPASGTGAA
+449 VTLSPASGTAGAGVA
-461 NVVSAKLDPANSDKL
+461 WTASLDATRSDQL
-476 NIGGAGSVTYKIT
+476 NIGGAGSVPYSVAFDGTD
-489 YNAPAGYSVTDS
+489 YSVTSGGSPVDVQV
-501 SDAPILGADGQ
+501 DTVD
-512 PIGVKVNPN
+512 
-521 GGKPILSF
+521 GKPVLSF
-529 GGVEVSLAAD
+529 GGLKVSLAAD
-539 LASGESFSV
+539 LAAGDSFSV

-560 RNALQ
+560 RNAVQ

-609 VKQLKAVQQG
+609 VKQLTAVQQG
-619 ESGVSLDEEGAN
+619 ESGVSLNEEGAN

-636 RYYQASAKVIEIGIT
+636 RYYQASAKVIEIGTT

>member
-15 QIALAT
+15 QVALAT

-39 LLSESGTGNG
+39 LLAENRTGSGVG
-49 VSVSGVQRQFNQF
+49 VSGVQRQFNQF
-62 VATQLNQ
+62 IATQLNQ

-103 NFFSSVQQL
+103 NFFSAMQKL

-144 DMQSGINGQLDN
+144 DMQSGVNGQLDN
-156 LVVQVNNI
+156 QVVQVNNI

-180 KTGSEPNSL
+180 KTGTEPNSL

-199 LSGYVAVKVVKQD
+199 LSGYVSVKVVQQD
-212 GGSYNISIGNG
+212 GGGYNIGIGNG
-223 LPLVAG
+223 LSLVAG
-229 SSSFRL
+229 SASFRL
-235 ESMTSASDPTRTVI
+235 ETMPSAADPTRTVI
-249 GYRDTNGALLE
+249 AYRDTNGALLE
-260 LPEENFTSG
+260 LREENFTG
-269 EIGGLMTFRRET
+269 GQIGGLMTFRRET

-295 MTVAFNN
+295 MAVGFNA
-302 QHRLGVDLNGEQ
+302 QHRLGVDLNGDQ

-319 SVGEP
+319 SVGAP

-334 SPAAYLTASYDPT
+334 AASLTAEYDPT
-347 QLSELKAVDYDVVVT
+347 KINELNIVDYDVVH
-362 DKNKLT
+362 
-368 APVTNPDG
+368 
-376 SVDAGITIT
+376 SAGAYTVT
-385 RRDTGAVVEGNYDS
+385 RRDTGAVVDGNYDAV
-399 TAGTLSFG
+399 AGTLSFG
-407 GMTVSINGAP
+407 GMTVTVNGTPAD
-417 ESGDRFQIQPVRR
+417 GDRFQVQPVRR

-437 EVADIGKIAAGS
+437 EVADIGKIAAGTI
-449 VTLSPASGTGAA
+449 TLSPASGAA
-461 NVVSAKLDPANSDKL
+461 GTASVAWTAKLDPANSDKL
-476 NIGGAGSVTYKIT
+476 NIGSSGSVTYT
-489 YNAPAGYSVTDS
+489 VSYDGTDYSATDAGGNPVDV
-501 SDAPILGADGQ
+501 Q
-512 PIGVKVNPN
+512 VKEVD
-521 GGKPILSF
+521 GKPVLSL

-539 LASGESFSV
+539 LAGGESFSL

-560 RNALQ
+560 RNAVQ
-565 MLELQNTRLVNG
+565 MLELQNIKLVNG

-636 RYYQASAKVIEIGIT
+636 RYYQASAKVIEIGTT

>member
-15 QIALAT
+15 QVALAT

-39 LLSESGTGNG
+39 LLTENLTGNG

-62 VATQLNQ
+62 IATQLNQ

-103 NFFSSVQQL
+103 NFFSAMQKL

-144 DMQSGINGQLDN
+144 DMQSGVNGQLEN
-156 LVVQVNNI
+156 QVVQVNNI

-180 KTGSEPNSL
+180 KTGTEPNSL

-199 LSGYVAVKVVKQD
+199 LSGYVSVKVVQQD
-212 GGSYNISIGNG
+212 GGGYNIGIGNG
-223 LPLVAG
+223 LSLVAG
-229 SSSFRL
+229 STSFRL
-235 ESMTSASDPTRTVI
+235 ETMPSAADPTRTVI
-249 GYRDTNGALLE
+249 AYRDTNGALLE
-260 LPEENFTSG
+260 LREENFTG
-269 EIGGLMTFRRET
+269 GQIGGLMTFRRET

-295 MTVAFNN
+295 MAVGFNA
-302 QHRLGVDLNGEQ
+302 QHRLGVDLNGDQ

-319 SVGEP
+319 SVGAP

-334 SPAAYLTASYDPT
+334 AASLTAEYDPT
-347 QLSELKAVDYDVVVT
+347 KINELNIVDYDVVH
-362 DKNKLT
+362 
-368 APVTNPDG
+368 
-376 SVDAGITIT
+376 SAGAYTVT
-385 RRDTGAVVEGNYDS
+385 RRDTGAVVDGNYDAV
-399 TAGTLSFG
+399 AGTLSFG
-407 GMTVSINGAP
+407 GMTVTVNGTPAD
-417 ESGDRFQIQPVRR
+417 GDRFQVQPVRR

-437 EVADIGKIAAGS
+437 EVADIGKIAAGT
-449 VTLSPASGTGAA
+449 VTLSPGSGAAGAA
-461 NVVSAKLDPANSDKL
+461 NVAWTAKLDPANSDKL
-476 NIGGAGSVTYKIT
+476 SIGSSGSVTYT
-489 YNAPAGYSVTDS
+489 VSYDGTDYSATDAGGNPVDV
-501 SDAPILGADGQ
+501 Q
-512 PIGVKVNPN
+512 VKEVD
-521 GGKPILSF
+521 GKPVLSL

-539 LASGESFSV
+539 LAGGERFSL

>member
-15 QIALAT
+15 QVALAT

-39 LLSESGTGNG
+39 LLAENRTGSGVG
-49 VSVSGVQRQFNQF
+49 VSGVQRQFNQF
-62 VATQLNQ
+62 IATQLNQ

-103 NFFSSVQQL
+103 NFFSAMQKL

-144 DMQSGINGQLDN
+144 DMQSGVNGQLEN
-156 LVVQVNNI
+156 QVVQVNNI

-180 KTGSEPNSL
+180 KTGTEPNSL

-199 LSGYVAVKVVKQD
+199 LSGYVSVKVVQQD
-212 GGSYNISIGNG
+212 GGGYNIGIGNG
-223 LPLVAG
+223 LSLVAG
-229 SSSFRL
+229 SASFRL
-235 ESMTSASDPTRTVI
+235 ETMPSAADPTRTVI
-249 GYRDTNGALLE
+249 AYRDTNGALLE
-260 LPEENFTSG
+260 LREENFTG
-269 EIGGLMTFRRET
+269 GQIGGLMTFRRET

-295 MTVAFNN
+295 MAVGFNA
-302 QHRLGVDLNGEQ
+302 QHRLGVDLNGDQ

-319 SVGEP
+319 SVGAP

-334 SPAAYLTASYDPT
+334 AASLTAEYDPT
-347 QLSELKAVDYDVVVT
+347 KINELNIIDYDVVVT
-362 DKNKLT
+362 DLAKL
-368 APVTNPDG
+368 ASPVTNPDG
-376 SVDAGITIT
+376 SIDAGVTIT
-385 RRDTGAVVEGNYDS
+385 RRDTGKPVEYDYDPV
-399 TAGTLSFG
+399 AGLSFG
-407 GMTVSINGAP
+407 GMTVAVNGTPAN
-417 ESGDRFQIQPVRR
+417 GDRFQIQPVRR

-437 EVADIGKIAAGS
+437 EVADIGKIAAGT
-449 VTLSPASGTGAA
+449 VTLSPASGATDMASVA
-461 NVVSAKLDPANSDKL
+461 WTAKLDPANSDKL
-476 NIGGAGSVTYKIT
+476 NIGSSGSVTYTISYDGT
-489 YNAPAGYSVTDS
+489 DYSATDAGGNPVDV
-501 SDAPILGADGQ
+501 Q
-512 PIGVKVNPN
+512 VKEVD
-521 GGKPILSF
+521 GKPVLSL

-539 LASGESFSV
+539 LAGSDILSL

-560 RNALQ
+560 RNAVQ
-565 MLELQNTRLVNG
+565 MLELQNIKLVNG

-609 VKQLKAVQQG
+609 VKQLKAVQQS

-636 RYYQASAKVIEIGIT
+636 RYYQASAKVIEIGTT

>member
-15 QIALAT
+15 QVALAT

-39 LLSESGTGNG
+39 LLAENRTGSGVG
-49 VSVSGVQRQFNQF
+49 VSGVQRQFNQF
-62 VATQLNQ
+62 IATQLNQ

-103 NFFSSVQQL
+103 NFFSAMQKL

-144 DMQSGINGQLDN
+144 DMQSGVNGQLDN
-156 LVVQVNNI
+156 QVVQVNNI

-180 KTGSEPNSL
+180 KTGTEPNSL

-199 LSGYVAVKVVKQD
+199 LSGYVSVKVVQQD
-212 GGSYNISIGNG
+212 GGGYNIGIGNG
-223 LPLVAG
+223 LSLVAG
-229 SSSFRL
+229 STSFRL
-235 ESMTSASDPTRTVI
+235 ETMPSAADPTRTVI
-249 GYRDTNGALLE
+249 AYRDTNGALLE
-260 LPEENFTSG
+260 LREENFTG
-269 EIGGLMTFRRET
+269 GQIGGLMTFRRET

-295 MTVAFNN
+295 MAVGFNA
-302 QHRLGVDLNGEQ
+302 QHRLGVDLNGDQ

-319 SVGEP
+319 SVGAP
-324 LAFSSSKNSS
+324 SAFSSSKNSS
-334 SPAAYLTASYDPT
+334 AASLTAEYDPT
-347 QLSELKAVDYDVVVT
+347 KINELNIVDYDVVH
-362 DKNKLT
+362 
-368 APVTNPDG
+368 
-376 SVDAGITIT
+376 SAGAYTVT
-385 RRDTGAVVEGNYDS
+385 RRDTGAVVDGNYDAV
-399 TAGTLSFG
+399 AGTLSFG
-407 GMTVSINGAP
+407 GMTVTVNGTPAD
-417 ESGDRFQIQPVRR
+417 GDRFQIQPVRR

-437 EVADIGKIAAGS
+437 EVADIGKIAAGT
-449 VTLSPASGTGAA
+449 VTLSPASGAAGAA
-461 NVVSAKLDPANSDKL
+461 NVAWTAKLDPANSDKL
-476 NIGGAGSVTYKIT
+476 SIGSSGSVTYT
-489 YNAPAGYSVTDS
+489 VSYDGTDYSATDAGGNPVDV
-501 SDAPILGADGQ
+501 Q
-512 PIGVKVNPN
+512 VKEVD
-521 GGKPILSF
+521 GKPVLSL

-539 LASGESFSV
+539 LAGGESFSL

-560 RNALQ
+560 RNAVQ
-565 MLELQNTRLVNG
+565 MLELQNIKLVNG

-636 RYYQASAKVIEIGIT
+636 RYYQASAKVIEIGTT

>member
-15 QIALAT
+15 QVALAT

-39 LLSESGTGNG
+39 LLAENRTGSGVG
-49 VSVSGVQRQFNQF
+49 VSGVQRQFNQF
-62 VATQLNQ
+62 IATQLNQ

-103 NFFSSVQQL
+103 NFFSAMQKL

-144 DMQSGINGQLDN
+144 DMQSGVNGQLEN
-156 LVVQVNNI
+156 QVVQVNNI

-180 KTGSEPNSL
+180 KTGTEPNSL

-199 LSGYVAVKVVKQD
+199 LSGYVSVKVVQQD
-212 GGSYNISIGNG
+212 GGGYNIGIGNG
-223 LPLVAG
+223 LSLVAG
-229 SSSFRL
+229 STSFRL
-235 ESMTSASDPTRTVI
+235 ETMPSAADPTRTVI
-249 GYRDTNGALLE
+249 AYRDTNGALLE
-260 LPEENFTSG
+260 LREENFTG
-269 EIGGLMTFRRET
+269 GQIGGLMTFRRET

-295 MTVAFNN
+295 MAVGFNA
-302 QHRLGVDLNGEQ
+302 QHRLGVDLNGDQ

-319 SVGEP
+319 SVGAP
-324 LAFSSSKNSS
+324 SAFSSSKNSS
-334 SPAAYLTASYDPT
+334 AASLTAEYDPT
-347 QLSELKAVDYDVVVT
+347 KINELNIVDYDVVH
-362 DKNKLT
+362 
-368 APVTNPDG
+368 
-376 SVDAGITIT
+376 SAGAYTVT
-385 RRDTGAVVEGNYDS
+385 RRDTGAVVDGNYDAV
-399 TAGTLSFG
+399 AGTLSFG
-407 GMTVSINGAP
+407 GMTVTVNGTPAD
-417 ESGDRFQIQPVRR
+417 GDRFQIQPVRR

-437 EVADIGKIAAGS
+437 EVADIGKIAAGT
-449 VTLSPASGTGAA
+449 VTLSPASGAAGAA
-461 NVVSAKLDPANSDKL
+461 NVAWTAKLDPANSDKL
-476 NIGGAGSVTYKIT
+476 SIGSSGSVTYT
-489 YNAPAGYSVTDS
+489 VSYDGTDYAATDAGGNPVDV
-501 SDAPILGADGQ
+501 Q
-512 PIGVKVNPN
+512 VKEVD
-521 GGKPILSF
+521 GKPVLSL

-539 LASGESFSV
+539 LAGGESFSL

-560 RNALQ
+560 RNAVQ
-565 MLELQNTRLVNG
+565 MLELQNIKLVNG

-636 RYYQASAKVIEIGIT
+636 RYYQASAKVIEIGTT

>member
-15 QIALAT
+15 QVALAT

-34 NREVT
+34 NREVI
-39 LLSESGTGNG
+39 LLAENRTGSGVG
-49 VSVSGVQRQFNQF
+49 VSGVQRQFNQF
-62 VATQLNQ
+62 IATQLNQ

-103 NFFSSVQQL
+103 NFFSAMQKL

-144 DMQSGINGQLDN
+144 DMQSGVNGQLDN
-156 LVVQVNNI
+156 QVVQVNNI

-180 KTGSEPNSL
+180 KTGTEPNSL

-199 LSGYVAVKVVKQD
+199 LSGYVSVKVVQQD
-212 GGSYNISIGNG
+212 GGGYNIGIGNG
-223 LPLVAG
+223 LSLVAG
-229 SSSFRL
+229 SASFRL
-235 ESMTSASDPTRTVI
+235 ETMPSAADPTRTVI
-249 GYRDTNGALLE
+249 AYRDTNGALLE
-260 LPEENFTSG
+260 LREENFTG
-269 EIGGLMTFRRET
+269 GQIGGLMTFRRET

-295 MTVAFNN
+295 MAVGFNA
-302 QHRLGVDLNGEQ
+302 QHRLGVDLNGDQ

-319 SVGEP
+319 SVGAP

-334 SPAAYLTASYDPT
+334 AASLTAEYDPT
-347 QLSELKAVDYDVVVT
+347 KINELNIVDYDVVH
-362 DKNKLT
+362 
-368 APVTNPDG
+368 
-376 SVDAGITIT
+376 SAGAYTVT
-385 RRDTGAVVEGNYDS
+385 RRDTGAVVDGNYDAV
-399 TAGTLSFG
+399 AGTLSFG
-407 GMTVSINGAP
+407 GMTVTVNGTPAD
-417 ESGDRFQIQPVRR
+417 GDRFQVQPVRR

-437 EVADIGKIAAGS
+437 EVADIGKIAAGT
-449 VTLSPASGTGAA
+449 VTLSPASGAAGAA
-461 NVVSAKLDPANSDKL
+461 NVAWTAKLDPANSDKL
-476 NIGGAGSVTYKIT
+476 SIGSSGSVTYT
-489 YNAPAGYSVTDS
+489 VSYDGTDYSATDAGGNPVDV
-501 SDAPILGADGQ
+501 Q
-512 PIGVKVNPN
+512 VKEVD
-521 GGKPILSF
+521 GKPVLSL

-539 LASGESFSV
+539 LAGGESFSL

-560 RNALQ
+560 RNAVQ
-565 MLELQNTRLVNG
+565 MLELQNIKLVNG

-636 RYYQASAKVIEIGIT
+636 RYYQASAKVIEIGTT

>member
-39 LLSESGTGNG
+39 LLTESLTGSG

-103 NFFSSVQQL
+103 NFFSAVQKL

-156 LVVQVNNI
+156 QVVQVNNI

-180 KTGSEPNSL
+180 KTGAEPNSL

-199 LSGYVAVKVVKQD
+199 LSGYVSVKVVKQD
-212 GGSYNISIGNG
+212 GGSYNIGIGNG
-223 LPLVAG
+223 LSLVAG
-229 SSSFRL
+229 STSFRL
-235 ESMTSASDPTRTVI
+235 ESMTSAADPTRTVI

-260 LPEENFTSG
+260 LREENFTGG

-295 MTVAFNN
+295 MSVAFNN
-302 QHRLGVDLNGEQ
+302 QHRLGVDLNGDQ

-334 SPAAYLTASYDPT
+334 SAYLTASYDPT
-347 QLSELKAVDYDVVVT
+347 RLSELKIVDYDVVYSGT
-362 DKNKLT
+362 DYQ
-368 APVTNPDG
+368 V
-376 SVDAGITIT
+376 T
-385 RRDTGAVVEGNYDS
+385 RRDTGAIVAGNYDAI
-399 TAGTLSFG
+399 AGTLSFG

-417 ESGDRFQIQPVRR
+417 APGDRFQIQPVRR

-449 VTLSPASGTGAA
+449 VTLNPASGTATGPAGVA
-461 NVVSAKLDPANSDKL
+461 WTASLDATRSDQL

-489 YNAPAGYSVTDS
+489 YNDPAGYSVTDS
-501 SDAPILGADGQ
+501 NDAPILGADGQ

-560 RNALQ
+560 RNAVQ
-565 MLELQNTRLVNG
+565 MLELQNARLVNG
-577 SASLSQAYASMVSDV
+577 SAALSQAYASMVSDV

-636 RYYQASAKVIEIGIT
+636 RYYQASAKVIEIGTT

>member
-15 QIALAT
+15 QVALAT

-39 LLSESGTGNG
+39 LLTENLTGNG

-62 VATQLNQ
+62 IATQLNQ

-103 NFFSSVQQL
+103 NFFSAMQKL

-144 DMQSGINGQLDN
+144 DMQSGVNGQLDN
-156 LVVQVNNI
+156 QVVQVNNI

-180 KTGSEPNSL
+180 KTGTEPNSL

-199 LSGYVAVKVVKQD
+199 LSGYVSVKVVQQD
-212 GGSYNISIGNG
+212 GGGYNIGIGNG
-223 LPLVAG
+223 LSLVAG
-229 SSSFRL
+229 STSFRL
-235 ESMTSASDPTRTVI
+235 ETMPSAADPTRTVI
-249 GYRDTNGALLE
+249 AYRDTNGALLE
-260 LPEENFTSG
+260 LREENFTG
-269 EIGGLMTFRRET
+269 GQIGGLMTFRRET

-295 MTVAFNN
+295 MAVGFNA
-302 QHRLGVDLNGEQ
+302 QHRLGVDLNGDQ

-319 SVGEP
+319 SVGAP
-324 LAFSSSKNSS
+324 SAFSSSKNSS
-334 SPAAYLTASYDPT
+334 AASLTAEYDPT
-347 QLSELKAVDYDVVVT
+347 KINELNIVDYDVVH
-362 DKNKLT
+362 
-368 APVTNPDG
+368 
-376 SVDAGITIT
+376 SAGAYTVT
-385 RRDTGAVVEGNYDS
+385 RRDTGAVVDGNYDAV
-399 TAGTLSFG
+399 AGTLSFG
-407 GMTVSINGAP
+407 GMTVTVNGTPAD
-417 ESGDRFQIQPVRR
+417 GDRFQIQPVRR

-437 EVADIGKIAAGS
+437 EVADIGKIAAGT
-449 VTLSPASGTGAA
+449 VTLSPASGAAGAA
-461 NVVSAKLDPANSDKL
+461 NVAWTAKLDPANSDKL
-476 NIGGAGSVTYKIT
+476 SIGSSGSVTYT
-489 YNAPAGYSVTDS
+489 VSYDGTDYSATDAGGNPVDV
-501 SDAPILGADGQ
+501 Q
-512 PIGVKVNPN
+512 VKEVD
-521 GGKPILSF
+521 GKPVLSL

-539 LASGESFSV
+539 LAGGESFSL

-560 RNALQ
+560 RNAVQ
-565 MLELQNTRLVNG
+565 MLELQNIKLVNG

-636 RYYQASAKVIEIGIT
+636 RYYQASAKVIEIGTT

>member
-15 QIALAT
+15 QVALAT

-39 LLSESGTGNG
+39 LLAENRTGSGVG
-49 VSVSGVQRQFNQF
+49 VSGVQRQFNQF
-62 VATQLNQ
+62 IATQLNQ

-103 NFFSSVQQL
+103 NFFSAMQKL

-144 DMQSGINGQLDN
+144 DMQSGVNGQLEN
-156 LVVQVNNI
+156 QVVQVNNI

-180 KTGSEPNSL
+180 KTGTEPNSL

-199 LSGYVAVKVVKQD
+199 LSGYVSVKVVQQD
-212 GGSYNISIGNG
+212 GGGYNIGIGNG
-223 LPLVAG
+223 LSLVAG
-229 SSSFRL
+229 SASFRL
-235 ESMTSASDPTRTVI
+235 ETMPSAADPTRTVI
-249 GYRDTNGALLE
+249 AYRDTNGALLE
-260 LPEENFTSG
+260 LREENFTG
-269 EIGGLMTFRRET
+269 GQIGGLMTFRRET

-295 MTVAFNN
+295 MAVGFNA
-302 QHRLGVDLNGEQ
+302 QHRLGVDLNGDQ

-319 SVGEP
+319 SVGAP

-334 SPAAYLTASYDPT
+334 AASLTAEYDPT
-347 QLSELKAVDYDVVVT
+347 KINELNIVDYDVVH
-362 DKNKLT
+362 
-368 APVTNPDG
+368 
-376 SVDAGITIT
+376 SAGAYTVT
-385 RRDTGAVVEGNYDS
+385 RRDTGAVVDGNYDAV
-399 TAGTLSFG
+399 AGTLSFG
-407 GMTVSINGAP
+407 GMTVTVNGTPAD
-417 ESGDRFQIQPVRR
+417 GDRFQVQPVRR

-437 EVADIGKIAAGS
+437 EVADIGKIAAGT
-449 VTLSPASGTGAA
+449 VTLSPASGAAGAA
-461 NVVSAKLDPANSDKL
+461 NVAWTAKLDPANSDKL
-476 NIGGAGSVTYKIT
+476 SIGSSGSVTYT
-489 YNAPAGYSVTDS
+489 VSYDGTDYSATDAGGNPVDV
-501 SDAPILGADGQ
+501 Q
-512 PIGVKVNPN
+512 VKEVD
-521 GGKPILSF
+521 GKPVLSL

-539 LASGESFSV
+539 LAGGESFSL

-560 RNALQ
+560 RNAVQ
-565 MLELQNTRLVNG
+565 MLELQNIKLVNG

-636 RYYQASAKVIEIGIT
+636 RYYQASAKVIEIGTT

>member
-15 QIALAT
+15 QVALAT

-39 LLSESGTGNG
+39 LLAENRTGSGVG
-49 VSVSGVQRQFNQF
+49 VSGVQRQFNQF
-62 VATQLNQ
+62 IATQLNQ

-103 NFFSSVQQL
+103 NFFSAMQKL

-144 DMQSGINGQLDN
+144 DMQSGVNGQLEN
-156 LVVQVNNI
+156 QVVQVNNI

-180 KTGSEPNSL
+180 KTGTEPNSL

-199 LSGYVAVKVVKQD
+199 LSGYVSVKVVQQD
-212 GGSYNISIGNG
+212 GGGYNIGIGNG
-223 LPLVAG
+223 LSLVAG
-229 SSSFRL
+229 SASFRL
-235 ESMTSASDPTRTVI
+235 ETMPSAADPTRTVI
-249 GYRDTNGALLE
+249 AYRDTNGALLE
-260 LPEENFTSG
+260 LREENFTG
-269 EIGGLMTFRRET
+269 GQIGGLMTFRRET

-295 MTVAFNN
+295 MAVGFNA
-302 QHRLGVDLNGEQ
+302 QHRLGVDLNGDQ

-319 SVGEP
+319 SVGAP
-324 LAFSSSKNSS
+324 SAFSSSKNGS
-334 SPAAYLTASYDPT
+334 AASLTAEYDPT
-347 QLSELKAVDYDVVVT
+347 KINELNIIDYDVVVT
-362 DKNKLT
+362 DSVKL
-368 APVTNPDG
+368 ASPVTNPDG
-376 SVDAGITIT
+376 SIDAGVTIT
-385 RRDTGAVVEGNYDS
+385 RRDTGKPVEYDYDPV
-399 TAGTLSFG
+399 AGLSFG
-407 GMTVSINGAP
+407 GMTVAVNGTP
-417 ESGDRFQIQPVRR
+417 TDGDRFQIQPVRR

-437 EVADIGKIAAGS
+437 EVADIGKIAAGT
-449 VTLSPASGTGAA
+449 VTLSPASGATDMASVA
-461 NVVSAKLDPANSDKL
+461 WTAKLDLANSDKL
-476 NIGGAGSVTYKIT
+476 NIGDGGSVTYKIT
-489 YNAPAGYSVTDS
+489 YNDPAGYSVTDS
-501 SDAPILGADGQ
+501 NNAPILGADGQ
-512 PIGVKVNPN
+512 PIEVKVNSN
-521 GGKPILSF
+521 GGKPILSV

-539 LASGESFSV
+539 LAGGDSLSL

-560 RNALQ
+560 RNAVQ
-565 MLELQNTRLVNG
+565 MLELQNIKLVNG

-609 VKQLKAVQQG
+609 VKQLKAVQQS

-636 RYYQASAKVIEIGIT
+636 RYYQASAKVIEIGTT

>member
-15 QIALAT
+15 QVALAT

-39 LLSESGTGNG
+39 LLAENRTGSGVG
-49 VSVSGVQRQFNQF
+49 VSGVQRQFNQF
-62 VATQLNQ
+62 IATQLNQ

-103 NFFSSVQQL
+103 NFFSAMQKL

-144 DMQSGINGQLDN
+144 DMQSGVNGQLDN
-156 LVVQVNNI
+156 QVVQVNNI

-180 KTGSEPNSL
+180 KTGTEPNSL

-199 LSGYVAVKVVKQD
+199 LSGYVSVKVVQQD
-212 GGSYNISIGNG
+212 GGGYNIGIGNG
-223 LPLVAG
+223 LSLVAG
-229 SSSFRL
+229 SASFRL
-235 ESMTSASDPTRTVI
+235 ETMPSAADPTRTVI
-249 GYRDTNGALLE
+249 AYRDTNNGLLE
-260 LPEENFTSG
+260 LREENFTG
-269 EIGGLMTFRRET
+269 GQIGGLMTFRRET

-295 MTVAFNN
+295 MAVGFNA
-302 QHRLGVDLNGEQ
+302 QHRLGVDLNGDQ

-319 SVGEP
+319 SVGAP
-324 LAFSSSKNSS
+324 SAFSSSKNSS
-334 SPAAYLTASYDPT
+334 AASLTAEYDPT
-347 QLSELKAVDYDVVVT
+347 KINELNIVDYDVVH
-362 DKNKLT
+362 
-368 APVTNPDG
+368 
-376 SVDAGITIT
+376 SAGAYTVT
-385 RRDTGAVVEGNYDS
+385 RRDTGAVVDGNYDAV
-399 TAGTLSFG
+399 AGTLSFG
-407 GMTVSINGAP
+407 GMTVTVNGTPAD
-417 ESGDRFQIQPVRR
+417 GDRFQIQPVRR

-437 EVADIGKIAAGS
+437 EVADIGKIAAGT
-449 VTLSPASGTGAA
+449 VTLSPASGAAGAA
-461 NVVSAKLDPANSDKL
+461 NVAWTAKLDPANSDKL
-476 NIGGAGSVTYKIT
+476 SIGSSGSVTYT
-489 YNAPAGYSVTDS
+489 VSYDGMDYSATDAGGNPVDV
-501 SDAPILGADGQ
+501 Q
-512 PIGVKVNPN
+512 VKEVD
-521 GGKPILSF
+521 GKPVLSL

-539 LASGESFSV
+539 LAGGESFSL

-560 RNALQ
+560 RNAVQ
-565 MLELQNTRLVNG
+565 MLELQNIKLVNG

-636 RYYQASAKVIEIGIT
+636 RYYQASAKVIEIGTT

>member
-15 QIALAT
+15 QVALAT

-39 LLSESGTGNG
+39 LLAENRTGSGVG
-49 VSVSGVQRQFNQF
+49 VSGVQRQFNQF
-62 VATQLNQ
+62 IATQLNQ

-103 NFFSSVQQL
+103 NFFSAMQKL

-144 DMQSGINGQLDN
+144 DMQSGVNGQLDN
-156 LVVQVNNI
+156 QVVQVNNI

-180 KTGSEPNSL
+180 KTGTEPNSL

-199 LSGYVAVKVVKQD
+199 LSGYVSVKVVQQD
-212 GGSYNISIGNG
+212 GGGYNIGIGNG
-223 LPLVAG
+223 LSLVAG
-229 SSSFRL
+229 SASFRL
-235 ESMTSASDPTRTVI
+235 ETMPSAADPTRTVI
-249 GYRDTNGALLE
+249 AYRDTNGALLE
-260 LPEENFTSG
+260 LREENFTG
-269 EIGGLMTFRRET
+269 GQIGGLMTFRRET

-295 MTVAFNN
+295 MAVGFNT
-302 QHRLGVDLNGEQ
+302 QHRLGVDLNGDQ

-319 SVGEP
+319 SVGAP

-334 SPAAYLTASYDPT
+334 AASLTAEYDPT
-347 QLSELKAVDYDVVVT
+347 KINELNIVDYDVVH
-362 DKNKLT
+362 
-368 APVTNPDG
+368 
-376 SVDAGITIT
+376 SAGAYTVT
-385 RRDTGAVVEGNYDS
+385 RRDTGAVVDGNYDAV
-399 TAGTLSFG
+399 AGTLSFG
-407 GMTVSINGAP
+407 GMTVTVNGTPAD
-417 ESGDRFQIQPVRR
+417 GDRFQVQPVRR

-437 EVADIGKIAAGS
+437 EVADIGKIAAGT
-449 VTLSPASGTGAA
+449 VTLSPGSGAAGAA
-461 NVVSAKLDPANSDKL
+461 NVAWTAKLDPANSDKL
-476 NIGGAGSVTYKIT
+476 SIGSSGSVTYT
-489 YNAPAGYSVTDS
+489 VSYDGTDYSATDAGGNPVDV
-501 SDAPILGADGQ
+501 Q
-512 PIGVKVNPN
+512 VKEVD
-521 GGKPILSF
+521 GKPVLSL

-539 LASGESFSV
+539 LAGGESFSL

-560 RNALQ
+560 RNAVQ
-565 MLELQNTRLVNG
+565 MLELQNIKLVNG

-636 RYYQASAKVIEIGIT
+636 RYYQASAKVIEIGTT

>member
-15 QIALAT
+15 QVALAT

-39 LLSESGTGNG
+39 LLTENRTGSGVG
-49 VSVSGVQRQFNQF
+49 VSGVQRQFNQF
-62 VATQLNQ
+62 IATQLNQ

-103 NFFSSVQQL
+103 NFFSAMQKL

-144 DMQSGINGQLDN
+144 DMQSGVNGQLDN
-156 LVVQVNNI
+156 QVVQVNNI

-180 KTGSEPNSL
+180 KTGTEPNSL

-199 LSGYVAVKVVKQD
+199 LSGYVSVKVVQQD
-212 GGSYNISIGNG
+212 GGGYNIGIGNG
-223 LPLVAG
+223 LSLVAG
-229 SSSFRL
+229 STSFRL
-235 ESMTSASDPTRTVI
+235 ETMPSAADPTRTVI
-249 GYRDTNGALLE
+249 AYRDTNGALLE
-260 LPEENFTSG
+260 LREENFTG
-269 EIGGLMTFRRET
+269 GQIGGLMTFRRET

-295 MTVAFNN
+295 MAVGFNA
-302 QHRLGVDLNGEQ
+302 QHRLGVDLNADQ

-319 SVGEP
+319 SVGAP
-324 LAFSSSKNSS
+324 SAFSSSKNSS
-334 SPAAYLTASYDPT
+334 AASLTAEYDPT
-347 QLSELKAVDYDVVVT
+347 KINELNIVDYDVVH
-362 DKNKLT
+362 
-368 APVTNPDG
+368 
-376 SVDAGITIT
+376 SAGAYTVT
-385 RRDTGAVVEGNYDS
+385 RRDTGAVVDGNYDAV
-399 TAGTLSFG
+399 AGTLSFG
-407 GMTVSINGAP
+407 GMTVTVNGTPAD
-417 ESGDRFQIQPVRR
+417 GDRFQIQPVRR

-437 EVADIGKIAAGS
+437 EVADIGKIAAGT
-449 VTLSPASGTGAA
+449 VTLSPASGAAGAA
-461 NVVSAKLDPANSDKL
+461 NVAWTAKLDPASSDKL
-476 NIGGAGSVTYKIT
+476 SIGSSGSVTYT
-489 YNAPAGYSVTDS
+489 VSYDGTDYSATDAGGNPVDV
-501 SDAPILGADGQ
+501 Q
-512 PIGVKVNPN
+512 VKEVD
-521 GGKPILSF
+521 GKPVLSL

-539 LASGESFSV
+539 LAGGESFSL

-560 RNALQ
+560 RNAVQ
-565 MLELQNTRLVNG
+565 MLELQNIKLVNG

-609 VKQLKAVQQG
+609 VKQLKAVQQS

-636 RYYQASAKVIEIGIT
+636 RYYQASAKVIEIGTT

>member
-15 QIALAT
+15 QVALAT

-39 LLSESGTGNG
+39 LLAENRTGSGVG
-49 VSVSGVQRQFNQF
+49 VSGVQRQFNQF
-62 VATQLNQ
+62 IATQLNQ

-103 NFFSSVQQL
+103 NFFSAMQKL

-144 DMQSGINGQLDN
+144 DMQSGVNGQLEN
-156 LVVQVNNI
+156 QVVQVNNI

-180 KTGSEPNSL
+180 KTGTEPNSL

-199 LSGYVAVKVVKQD
+199 LSGYVSVKVVQQD
-212 GGSYNISIGNG
+212 GGGYNIGIGNG
-223 LPLVAG
+223 LSLVAG
-229 SSSFRL
+229 SASFRL
-235 ESMTSASDPTRTVI
+235 ETMPSAADPTRTVI
-249 GYRDTNGALLE
+249 AYRDTNGALLE
-260 LPEENFTSG
+260 LREENFTG
-269 EIGGLMTFRRET
+269 GQIGGLMTFRRET

-295 MTVAFNN
+295 MAVGFNA
-302 QHRLGVDLNGEQ
+302 QHRLGVDLNGDQ

-319 SVGEP
+319 SVGAP

-334 SPAAYLTASYDPT
+334 AASLTAEYDPT
-347 QLSELKAVDYDVVVT
+347 KINELNIVDYDVVH
-362 DKNKLT
+362 
-368 APVTNPDG
+368 
-376 SVDAGITIT
+376 SAGAYTVT
-385 RRDTGAVVEGNYDS
+385 RRDTGAVVDGNYDAV
-399 TAGTLSFG
+399 AGTLSFG
-407 GMTVSINGAP
+407 GMTVTVNGTPAD
-417 ESGDRFQIQPVRR
+417 GDRFQVQPVRR

-437 EVADIGKIAAGS
+437 EVADIGKIAAGT
-449 VTLSPASGTGAA
+449 VTLSPASGAAGAA
-461 NVVSAKLDPANSDKL
+461 NVAWTAKLDPANSGKL
-476 NIGGAGSVTYKIT
+476 SIGSGGSVTYT
-489 YNAPAGYSVTDS
+489 VSYDGMDYSATDAGGNPVDV
-501 SDAPILGADGQ
+501 Q
-512 PIGVKVNPN
+512 VKEVD
-521 GGKPILSF
+521 GKPVLSL

-539 LASGESFSV
+539 LAGGESFSL

-560 RNALQ
+560 RNAVQ
-565 MLELQNTRLVNG
+565 MLELQNIKLVNG

-609 VKQLKAVQQG
+609 VKQLKAVQQS

-636 RYYQASAKVIEIGIT
+636 RYYQASAKVIEIGTT